1 MTKSN
6 IHFYLG
12 ADAVSRL
19 VEYCEAQRLTS
30 FTLVADKNTYAALG
44 QAAEAALKAR
54 QWDVKTVV
62 LDAPEVVADEVFITQ
77 VLYHADQAERVYVA
91 AGTGT
96 VTDITRFVSHRT
108 RRPFISLPTAP
119 SVDGFTS
126 PSASLV
132 LKRIKQ
138 TVMSQ
143 PPIAV
148 FADLDVLAAAPQPL
162 IAAGFG
168 DILGKAIA
176 LADWQLGHWL
186 WGEPYSAEIA
196 QRVRDTLQSCI
207 AAAPHLCPATPDGIR
222 QLMFSLVDSGLCML
236 DFGNSRPAAGAE
248 HYMSHYLE
256 MKLLREQRPAVLHG
270 AKVALCS
277 LQAAELYARLR
288 GIGRAEA
295 EQRLKATPAPQRDT
309 DIQRIQKMFGSL
321 APGLTQEQAP
331 FLDLSAE
338 AVKQLRATIL
348 DRWDDLQGLAATVP
362 APQALA
368 GLLRQVGGATEPA
381 ALTLSAA
388 EVEEALLNA
397 HYIRNRFT
405 ICKLSRLLGLLP

>member
-1 MTKSN
+1 MTKTD

-19 VEYCEAQRLTS
+19 VEYCEARRLTCFS
-30 FTLVADKNTYAALG
+30 LVADRNTYDVLG
-44 QAAEAALKAR
+44 RAVEAALRAR

-62 LDAPEVVADEVFITQ
+62 LDAPEVVPDEVFITQ

-91 AGTGT
+91 VGTGT

-126 PSASLV
+126 PSSSLV
-132 LKRIKQ
+132 LKRIKV
-138 TVMSQ
+138 TVMGQ

-148 FADLDVLAAAPQPL
+148 FADLDVLTAAPQPL

-168 DILGKAIA
+168 DILGKAVA

-186 WGEPYSAEIA
+186 WDEPYNAEIA
-196 QRVRDTLQSCI
+196 QRVRDTLQNCI
-207 AAAPHLCPATPDGIR
+207 AAAPSLCPATSDGIR

-277 LQAAELYARLR
+277 LRVAELYARL
-288 GIGRAEA
+288 GEMERAEA
-295 EQRLKATPAPQRDT
+295 AQRLSVTPAPDREADV
-309 DIQRIQKMFGSL
+309 QRIRTVFGSL
-321 APGLTQEQAP
+321 ASGLTAEQAP
-331 FLDLSAE
+331 FLDLSAD
-338 AVKQLRATIL
+338 ALAQLKARIL
-348 DRWDDLQGLAATVP
+348 DRWDDLRTLAAAVP
-362 APQALA
+362 SRQALA
-368 GLLRQVGGATEPA
+368 DLLRQVGGATEPA
-381 ALTLSAA
+381 ALTLTAD
-388 EVEEALLNA
+388 EVDEAVANA

>member
-1 MTKSN
+1 
-6 IHFYLG
+6 
-12 ADAVSRL
+12 
-19 VEYCEAQRLTS
+19 
-30 FTLVADKNTYAALG
+30 VADRNTYPVLG
-44 QAAEAALKAR
+44 QAAEAALRAR
-54 QWDVKTVV
+54 QWDLNTVV
-62 LDAPEVVADEVFITQ
+62 LDAPEVVPDEVFITE
-77 VLYHADQAERVYVA
+77 VLLQADQSERVYLA

-96 VTDITRFVSHRT
+96 VTDITRIVSHRT

-132 LKRIKQ
+132 VKRIKK
-138 TVMSQ
+138 TVMAQ

-148 FADLDVLAAAPQPL
+148 FADLDVLTAAPQPL

-196 QRVRDTLQSCI
+196 QRVRVTLQNCI
-207 AAAPHLCPATPDGIR
+207 DAAPHLCPATADGIR

-277 LQAAELYARLR
+277 LQVAELYAHLSEMN
-288 GIGRAEA
+288 RAEA
-295 EQRLKATPAPQRDT
+295 ALRLQATPAPDRESDL
-309 DIQRIQKMFGSL
+309 QRIRTVYGSL
-321 APGLTQEQAP
+321 ADSLALEQAP

-338 AVKQLRATIL
+338 AVAGLKARIL
-348 DRWDDLQGLAATVP
+348 DRWDDLRALAATVP
-362 APQALA
+362 TSQALA
-368 GLLRQVGGATEPA
+368 SLLRQVGGATEPA
-381 ALTLSAA
+381 ALTLTAA
-388 EVEEALLNA
+388 EVDEALFNA

>member
-1 MTKSN
+1 
-6 IHFYLG
+6 
-12 ADAVSRL
+12 
-19 VEYCEAQRLTS
+19 
-30 FTLVADKNTYAALG
+30 
-44 QAAEAALKAR
+44 
-54 QWDVKTVV
+54 
-62 LDAPEVVADEVFITQ
+62 
-77 VLYHADQAERVYVA
+77 
-91 AGTGT
+91 
-96 VTDITRFVSHRT
+96 
-108 RRPFISLPTAP
+108 
-119 SVDGFTS
+119 VDGFTS

-132 LKRIKQ
+132 LKRIKV

-148 FADLDVLAAAPQPL
+148 FADLDVLTAAPQPL

-186 WGEPYSAEIA
+186 WDEPYNAEIA

-207 AAAPHLCPATPDGIR
+207 AAAPQLCPATADGIR

-277 LQAAELYARLR
+277 LQAAELYARVR
-288 GIGRAEA
+288 EMGRAEA
-295 EQRLKATPAPQRDT
+295 AQRLKVTPAPEREV
-309 DIQRIQKMFGSL
+309 DIQRISRMFGSL
-321 APGLTQEQAP
+321 AGSMAAEQAP

-338 AVKQLRATIL
+338 GVSQLKARIL
-348 DRWDDLQGLAATVP
+348 DRWDDLQALAAAVP
-362 APQALA
+362 PPQALA
-368 GLLRQVGGATEPA
+368 DLLRQVGGATTPA
-381 ALTLSAA
+381 ELTLTAA

>member
-1 MTKSN
+1 VTTTN

-12 ADAVSRL
+12 ADAVGRL
-19 VEYCEAQRLTS
+19 VEYCEAHRLTTFS
-30 FTLVADKNTYAALG
+30 LVADRNTYDVLG
-44 QAAEAALKAR
+44 RAAEAALRAR

-62 LDAPEVVADEVFITQ
+62 LDAPEVVPDEVFITQ
-77 VLYHADQAERVYVA
+77 VLYHADQAERVFVA
-91 AGTGT
+91 VGTGT

-126 PSASLV
+126 PSASLI
-132 LKRIKQ
+132 LKRIKL

-143 PPIAV
+143 PPVAV
-148 FADLDVLAAAPQPL
+148 FADLDVLTAAPQPL

-168 DILGKAIA
+168 DILGKAVA

-186 WGEPYSAEIA
+186 WDEPYSAEIA
-196 QRVRDTLQSCI
+196 QRVRDTLQNCI
-207 AAAPHLCPATPDGIR
+207 AAAPRLHPATPDGIR

-277 LQAAELYARLR
+277 LRVAELYARVR
-288 GIGRAEA
+288 EMGRAEA
-295 EQRLKATPAPQRDT
+295 AQRLKATPAPEREA
-309 DIQRIQKMFGSL
+309 DIQRIRTVFGSL
-321 APGLTQEQAP
+321 ASNLTVEQAP

-338 AVKQLRATIL
+338 AVAQLKARVL
-348 DRWDDLQGLAATVP
+348 DRWDDLQTLAAAVP
-362 APQALA
+362 PPQALA
-368 GLLRQVGGATEPA
+368 DLLRQVGGATEPA
-381 ALTLSAA
+381 ALTLAA
-388 EVEEALLNA
+388 DEVDEALVNA